1 MNNNTTTNT
10 STALSAKLPYNGD
23 LLTDKEKSII
33 SESWDGEAQLSD
45 SVTALHVAVHGGIE
59 FHADEALGLALLC
72 VLSGAEITWTR
83 TRDPKVLAECDLR
96 VDVGEGL
103 LDHHGPRAEAGV
115 AACSR
120 VFTLLLNSRTQPR
133 EVWEAL
139 APIVEATAATDTGV
153 ADSVNVNPWVHA
165 ACMAARA
172 RGEGADAAFAKVVS
186 GMTTFVADLV
196 EAAQAAAKAKAAAER
211 EMNERGDAP
220 IVVFSAASRLADV
233 KKMLWENRRQC
244 VYFISPESESDW
256 RVLCA
261 ADPTK
266 PYSPFD
272 SRRLIP
278 EKFRGLRGVSLDEAA
293 GTTGGIFCHA
303 AGFIAGFATRQAAFQ
318 FAKTC
323 LEG

>member
-1 MNNNTTTNT
+1 MDNNTTNT
-10 STALSAKLPYNGD
+10 STLSNLPYNGD
-23 LLTDKEKSII
+23 LLTAKEKAII
-33 SESWDGEAQLSD
+33 VENWDGEAQLSD
-45 SVTALHVAVHGGIE
+45 SVTALHVAVHGGLE

-83 TRDPKVLAECDLR
+83 TRDPKVLAEADLR

-103 LDHHGPRAEAGV
+103 LDHHGARAEAGV

-120 VFTLLLNSRTQPR
+120 VFALLRNSRTQPR

-139 APIVEATAATDTGV
+139 APVVEATAATDTGV
-153 ADSVNVNPWVHA
+153 AGSVNVNPWVHA
-165 ACMAARA
+165 ACQAARA
-172 RGEGADAAFAKVVS
+172 RGEDADAAFAKVVS

-211 EMNERGDAP
+211 EMDERGDAP

-233 KKMLWENRRQC
+233 KKMMWEKKRSC
-244 VYFISPESESDW
+244 IYFISPESDSDW

-261 ADPTK
+261 ADPEK
-266 PYSPFD
+266 PYSPFN
-272 SRRLIP
+272 SRRPIP
-278 EKFRGLRGVSLDEAA
+278 AKFRGLRGVSLDEAA

-303 AGFIAGFATRQAAFQ
+303 AGFTAGFATRAAAFQ
-318 FAKTC
+318 FAQAC
-323 LEG
+323 LED